1 MTSRTPNQRN
11 AFMYEA
17 LPKRLA
23 TLRRSKA
30 MSQEELANILGVS
43 RQAVSKWERG
53 ESSPDTLNLIGLA
66 DLYEMSLDELV
77 RGAAVQEQTLSPT
90 LEEPTTPP
98 NAATK
103 DCTSQTSEGFE
114 TSDSASEDAHT
125 SAATVAE
132 SATDG
137 VVKVEVVTTTIPLEA
152 ATSFMPKASKVTA
165 KTDSKDESNS
175 NASEA
180 AKPQTPSQSEPNA
193 GSFSTS
199 AETFTSTHTPSQT
212 SRPQTPTP
220 ERTTLPRD
228 PHAYPP
234 PTDTAYEL
242 PVTPPPAPFPQAQ
255 TPYSSPTPSAP
266 GHFQPDSQGP
276 VAHQHKHKQHEPKGA
291 LMSFPYPMLC
301 VILYLAFGFLFH
313 AWHPGWIIFFTV
325 PIYYWIAEIIEK
337 DPIYQLR
344 KQQREALI
352 RGQINLIEQNSVNP
366 VSDPDNEYPPT
377 YQ

>member
-11 AFMYEA
+11 TSMYEA

-103 DCTSQTSEGFE
+103 DCTSQNSEGFE

-125 SAATVAE
+125 SAATVVE

-152 ATSFMPKASKVTA
+152 ATSFMPKATSKA
-165 KTDSKDESNS
+165 DSTDESNS

-180 AKPQTPSQSEPNA
+180 TNPQTPSQSKSNA
-193 GSFSTS
+193 NGFSTS
-199 AETFTSTHTPSQT
+199 VDTITSTQT
-212 SRPQTPTP
+212 SSRAARPQTPTP

-266 GHFQPDSQGP
+266 GHFQPGSQGP

-352 RGQINLIEQNSVNP
+352 RGQINLIEQNSVNS
-366 VSDPDNEYPPT
+366 VSNPDNEYPPT

>member
-90 LEEPTTPP
+90 LEEPTTPT
-98 NAATK
+98 NTATK

-114 TSDSASEDAHT
+114 TPDSASEDTHT
-125 SAATVAE
+125 SAATVTE

-152 ATSFMPKASKVTA
+152 ATSFMPKASKATA
-165 KTDSKDESNS
+165 KADSTDESNS
-175 NASEA
+175 NASEVT
-180 AKPQTPSQSEPNA
+180 KPQTPSQSEPNA
-193 GSFSTS
+193 NGFPTS

-220 ERTTLPRD
+220 EHTSLPRD

-255 TPYSSPTPSAP
+255 MPYSSPTLSAP
-266 GHFQPDSQGP
+266 EHFQPGSQGP

-291 LMSFPYPMLC
+291 LMSFPYPILC

-313 AWHPGWIIFFTV
+313 TWHPGWIIFFTV

-352 RGQINLIEQNSVNP
+352 RGQINLIEQNSVNS

>member
-1 MTSRTPNQRN
+1 
-11 AFMYEA
+11 MYDA

-30 MSQEELANILGVS
+30 MSQEELARILGVS

-77 RGAAVQEQTLSPT
+77 RGAAIQEQTSLPT
-90 LEEPTTPP
+90 PENLITPP
-98 NAATK
+98 NAATQ
-103 DCTSQTSEGFE
+103 DFNSQIREGFE
-114 TSDSASEDAHT
+114 ASDNPSQAVNNST
-125 SAATVAE
+125 ATVTE

-152 ATSFMPKASKVTA
+152 ATSFMPKTTSKA
-165 KTDSKDESNS
+165 DSTDESNS
-175 NASEA
+175 NASGA
-180 AKPQTPSQSEPNA
+180 AKPQAPSQPESNTN
-193 GSFSTS
+193 SFSPS
-199 AETFTSTHTPSQT
+199 ADTITSTQAPSLT
-212 SRPQTPTP
+212 SQPQMPAP
-220 ERTTLPRD
+220 ERTSLPKD

-242 PVTPPPAPFPQAQ
+242 PATPPSTPFPHAQ
-255 TPYSSPTPSAP
+255 TPYTPPAPSAP
-266 GHFQPDSQGP
+266 RHFQPGSQEP

-291 LMSFPYPMLC
+291 LTSFPYPILC
-301 VILYLAFGFLFH
+301 VILYLAFGYLFNS
-313 AWHPGWIIFFTV
+313 WHPGWIIFLTV
-325 PIYYWIAEIIEK
+325 PIYYWIAGIIEK

-352 RGQINLIEQNSVNP
+352 HGQINLIEQNSVNP
-366 VSDPDNEYPPT
+366 VSGPDNEYPPI

>member
-1 MTSRTPNQRN
+1 MTSRTLTQRN
-11 AFMYEA
+11 SSMYDA

-77 RGAAVQEQTLSPT
+77 RGAAIQEQTSSPT
-90 LEEPTTPP
+90 PENLITPP
-98 NAATK
+98 NAATQ
-103 DCTSQTSEGFE
+103 DCNSQIREGFE
-114 TSDSASEDAHT
+114 ASDNPSQAVNNST
-125 SAATVAE
+125 ATVTE

-152 ATSFMPKASKVTA
+152 ATSFMPKTTSKA
-165 KTDSKDESNS
+165 DSTDESNS
-175 NASEA
+175 NASGA
-180 AKPQTPSQSEPNA
+180 AKPQAPSQPESNTN
-193 GSFSTS
+193 SFSTS
-199 AETFTSTHTPSQT
+199 ADTITSTQAPSLT
-212 SRPQTPTP
+212 SQPQMPAP
-220 ERTTLPRD
+220 KRTSLPKD

-242 PVTPPPAPFPQAQ
+242 PVTPPSTSFPHAQ
-255 TPYSSPTPSAP
+255 TPYTPPTPSAP
-266 GHFQPDSQGP
+266 GHFQPGSQEP

-291 LMSFPYPMLC
+291 LTSFPYPILC
-301 VILYLAFGFLFH
+301 VILYLAFGYLFNS
-313 AWHPGWIIFFTV
+313 WHPGWIIFLTV
-325 PIYYWIAEIIEK
+325 PIYYWIAGIIEK

-366 VSDPDNEYPPT
+366 VSGPDNEYPPI